1 VKELKK
7 KKMKGFQNLPIALLG
22 FLGACQCLWIVC
34 ECNTVPCLWVICGFM
49 AMDAIFALMVIC
61 TIPEPFNIYLLVV
74 VETYFWVQQALEW
87 KGFVLPFTPH

>member
-1 VKELKK
+1 
-7 KKMKGFQNLPIALLG
+7 
-22 FLGACQCLWIVC
+22 
-34 ECNTVPCLWVICGFM
+34 M